1 MDLHRACIITLYEM
15 VNQNLDSVTNAKI
28 DVGGRPTA
36 IAVDEDANT
45 VYVANSGSNTVS
57 VIDGI
62 SNKVVAGI
70 TFEIFPFNSGYI
82 ECDGLISP
90 ISQYFYV
97 WSGAECI
104 AKPNKGFEF
113 VSWEENLKDDS
124 SQVITVSQPASTLE
138 SIKDFFN
145 IKSDE
150 PEANLNLTKFGTFT
164 ANFKELPAPFP
175 SEYWIPLYG
184 LIPGF
189 FIPSIIKWLSGK
201 RQRRNLREYLDKIGK
216 VDRHTI
222 EKEVI
227 KLYSNG
233 KISDYH
239 YQMLKDKIS
248 EYYKKSIDK

>member
-36 IAVDEDANT
+36 IAVDEDANTVYVANSYSNTISVISGKNNTKIGKDIPVGERPIAITFDELTDT

-184 LIPGF
+184 LIQDSLF
-189 FIPSIIKWLSGK
+189 L
-201 RQRRNLREYLDKIGK
+201 LL
-216 VDRHTI
+216 
-222 EKEVI
+222 
-227 KLYSNG
+227 LNG
-233 KISDYH
+233 
-239 YQMLKDKIS
+239 
-248 EYYKKSIDK
+248 

>member
-1 MDLHRACIITLYEM
+1 MDLLRACIITLYEM

-36 IAVDEDANT
+36 IAINYDTDT

-124 SQVITVSQPASTLE
+124 SNYS
-138 SIKDFFN
+138 
-145 IKSDE
+145 
-150 PEANLNLTKFGTFT
+150 FT
-164 ANFKELPAPFP
+164 TC
-175 SEYWIPLYG
+175 LY
-184 LIPGF
+184 
-189 FIPSIIKWLSGK
+189 
-201 RQRRNLREYLDKIGK
+201 IG
-216 VDRHTI
+216 
-222 EKEVI
+222 
-227 KLYSNG
+227 
-233 KISDYH
+233 
-239 YQMLKDKIS
+239 
-248 EYYKKSIDK
+248 ID